1 MFNYENI
8 ESLND
13 LELSLYNYI
22 IKIKDRVVDMTIREV
37 ASEAHVSTTTV
48 LRLCKKLGF
57 DGFSEFKI
65 KLKLNFEEERLSK
78 VSDET
83 SELINFL
90 QCVENSKLDKK
101 VEELSE
107 MMKKAEN
114 IIFIGNGTSG
124 VLSQYAARFLSSLGK
139 FAVYMDDPYFPMN
152 LKYYE
157 NSMVIA
163 LSVSGETRIIIE
175 FINKLRSEGCKIAS
189 ITNTEDCT
197 IAKISDIN
205 LAYYIK
211 ESKVGNNNIT
221 SQLPVIYIVER
232 LGKKVMDK
240 KIIL

>member
-1 MFNYENI
+1 MFSYENI
-8 ESLND
+8 NSLND

-22 IKIKDRVVDMTIREV
+22 IKIKDRVVNMTIREL

-48 LRLCKKLGF
+48 LRLCKKLGCN
-57 DGFSEFKI
+57 GFSEFKVKF
-65 KLKLNFEEERLSK
+65 KLSIEETKLSM

-90 QCVENSKLDKK
+90 QCIENSKLDEK

-107 MMKKAEN
+107 RLKESEK

-124 VLSQYAARFLSSLGK
+124 ILSQYAARFLSSLGK

-152 LKYYE
+152 SKYYE
-157 NSMVIA
+157 NSFVIA

-189 ITNTEDCT
+189 ITNKEDCT
-197 IAKISDIN
+197 IAKMSDIN

-211 ESKVGNNNIT
+211 ESRLGNNNIT
-221 SQLPVIYIVER
+221 SQLPVMYIIER
-232 LGKKVMDK
+232 IGKKVIDK
-240 KIIL
+240 ELI

>member
-1 MFNYENI
+1 
-8 ESLND
+8 
-13 LELSLYNYI
+13 
-22 IKIKDRVVDMTIREV
+22 
-37 ASEAHVSTTTV
+37 
-48 LRLCKKLGF
+48 
-57 DGFSEFKI
+57 
-65 KLKLNFEEERLSK
+65 
-78 VSDET
+78 
-83 SELINFL
+83 
-90 QCVENSKLDKK
+90 
-101 VEELSE
+101 
-107 MMKKAEN
+107 
-114 IIFIGNGTSG
+114 
-124 VLSQYAARFLSSLGK
+124 
-139 FAVYMDDPYFPMN
+139 MDDPYFPMN
-152 LKYYE
+152 SKYYE

>member
-152 LKYYE
+152 SKYYE

-163 LSVSGETRIIIE
+163 LSVSGE